1 VVAQPDESRYPIVFN
16 NFELLMESLICVVQI
31 SCIPS
36 GQGQSD
42 QSMQAQESNVRNIS
56 IEILTYLI
64 KINYRKNNNQADLV
78 QFRENLLVTILK
90 AYSPD
95 VAPQHQCIT
104 NQVAEDLLEWLA
116 ISSSM
121 DFVSATIV
129 PLLGT
134 EQPPRL
140 QAVLRMVSNKL
151 KYLQKIKAQGQ
162 DVDSAALYD
171 HVSAMAEVLSYL
183 MKNANADVRKSVV
196 FCLVEIHSS
205 IQDDHTFN
213 DVFMQK
219 LNQSQQKLV
228 DIYI

>member
-1 VVAQPDESRYPIVFN
+1 MR
-16 NFELLMESLICVVQI
+16 
-31 SCIPS
+31 
-36 GQGQSD
+36 
-42 QSMQAQESNVRNIS
+42 NVS

-64 KINYRKNNNQADLV
+64 KINYRKNNNKADLSE
-78 QFRENLLVTILK
+78 FRENLLVTILK

-116 ISSSM
+116 ISSGI
-121 DFVSATIV
+121 DFISTTIV

-151 KYLQKIKAQGQ
+151 KYVQKAKPQGM
-162 DVDSAALYD
+162 DADRASLCD
-171 HVSAMAEVLSYL
+171 HLLTMAEVLAFL
-183 MKNANADVRKSVV
+183 MKNPNADVRKSVV
-196 FCLVEIHSS
+196 FCLVEIHSA
-205 IQDDHTFN
+205 IHDDHTFN

-228 DIYI
+228 DIYIQRKLQIESNKAGQV